1 LVHVHALFH
10 TYRASHLSS
19 AKGGMPMSR
28 TKILLLLAVVVGGAG
43 PVGAVDGVIEINQAK
58 AMAGGLNGSLVS
70 DPPGFPVSITQ
81 PGSYRLTGDL
91 TVPDGNTTAISIP
104 VIADVTLDLGGFAIR
119 GPNLVNDNPAC
130 SAGGTGYGI
139 VSDANPTVVRNG
151 SVIGMG
157 SEGIRV
163 GGVNSKFEDVRVVH
177 NCGAGIHVLNEGAMI
192 VECHANRN
200 RFQGYVV
207 GEGGLVK
214 DSVAWD
220 NMGDGIFTEFFASGS
235 SVLGCVVGRNRG
247 VGITASSDT
256 GIGHTTFYNNS
267 LGAVTGGKNL
277 DCNVINGVT
286 FCP

>member
-1 LVHVHALFH
+1 
-10 TYRASHLSS
+10 
-19 AKGGMPMSR
+19 MSR

-104 VIADVTLDLGGFAIR
+104 VTADVSLDLGGFAIR

-157 SEGIRV
+157 SEGIRI
-163 GGVNSKFEDVRVVH
+163 GGADSRIEAVRVVH
-177 NCGAGIHVLNEGAMI
+177 NCGAGVHILNEAAMVI
-192 VECHANRN
+192 ESQARRN
-200 RFQGYVV
+200 RFQGFVL
-207 GEGGLVK
+207 GEASLVK
-214 DSVAWD
+214 DSVAYD
-220 NMGDGIFTEFFASGS
+220 NMGDGISAFGQGS

-247 VGITASSDT
+247 VGISASSDT
-256 GIGHTTFYNNS
+256 GIGHTTFWNNS

-277 DCNVINGVT
+277 DCNVINAVT

>member
-1 LVHVHALFH
+1 VLGVA
-10 TYRASHLSS
+10 
-19 AKGGMPMSR
+19 
-28 TKILLLLAVVVGGAG
+28 GAAR
-43 PVGAVDGVIEINQAK
+43 AVDGVIEINQAK

-104 VIADVTLDLGGFAIR
+104 VTADVSLDLGGFAIR

-157 SEGIRV
+157 SEGIRI
-163 GGVNSKFEDVRVVH
+163 GGADSKIEAVRVVH
-177 NCGAGIHVLNEGAMI
+177 NCGAGVHVLNAAVMI
-192 VECHANRN
+192 VESQARRN
-200 RFQGYVV
+200 RFQGFFL
-207 GEGGLVK
+207 GEASLVK
-214 DSVAWD
+214 DSVAYD
-220 NMGDGIFTEFFASGS
+220 NMGDGIDTSSALGS

-247 VGITASSDT
+247 VGIDAAFDT
-256 GIGHTTFYNNS
+256 GIGHTTFYNNT